1 MLIDRDSLVHHLQSR
16 EREVYERR
24 ADGMCAVI
32 QRNHVKK
39 VFEIEFVAQ
48 NMRVATEFAPDME
61 TARSAAING
70 LTPNVFELSD
80 TPKGRKPGAQRAVF
94 ARTRR

>member
-1 MLIDRDSLVHHLQSR
+1 MPVEHDSLVHHVQSR

-32 QRNHVKK
+32 QRNHVKGM
-39 VFEIEFVAQ
+39 FEIEFVAQ
-48 NMRVATEFAPDME
+48 YMRIATEFAPDME

-70 LTPNVFELSD
+70 LAPN
-80 TPKGRKPGAQRAVF
+80 A
-94 ARTRR
+94 